1 MLLTV
6 YSYTL
11 YLFIVLVKYNL
22 SCKIILFS
30 VSLIFDVSTVSEHEL
45 LLFEWQIVDR
55 EKTGEFLL
63 YKLAI
68 IETVCPP
75 TNEIR

>member
-45 LLFEWQIVDR
+45 LLF
-55 EKTGEFLL
+55 K
-63 YKLAI
+63 
-68 IETVCPP
+68 
-75 TNEIR
+75 